1 MQIVVLST
9 EDYFLILPDLERWM
23 VLRSTQTSTNSLA
36 TWTARRLSR
45 STGRSSSLASSIS
58 YKIAT
63 KSCQSLTHSI
73 APPYLALLLE
83 YRYQTGAGGER
94 REQRSLWNVD
104 KDDFL
109 FMIGSFVRSF
119 VDDAS
124 FDKWFFRL
132 LTLWVKQ
139 MESSSLTMRSSS
151 TFNKT
156 SPNYIYTGYVWD
168 LPQESRSTEPLT
180 TRQIEKFWKLLMRDS
195 PIKAIVLCIIS
206 LNESFRQQ

>member
-73 APPYLALLLE
+73 APPLPGITTWIPLPD
-83 YRYQTGAGGER
+83 RSR
-94 REQRSLWNVD
+94 RRTKRTEIPVKCRQRRFFIYDWFVR
-104 KDDFL
+104 
-109 FMIGSFVRSF
+109 SFVRSF

-156 SPNYIYTGYVWD
+156 SQNYIYTGYVWD

-195 PIKAIVLCIIS
+195 PIKAIA
-206 LNESFRQQ
+206 